1 MGEPHAWRTSPGDEP
16 MKRLLLFALLLFLGS
31 LVVPGVQEHTRPR
44 VNGALSWAG
53 ARLEGPASPLT
64 NRYRRIRAEA
74 ELDRTLRRLVMDRNQ
89 GMRLPEPT
97 RLANYMTR
105 HDIAQDGIDPWGTP
119 YLMVVET
126 DSIALVSAGPDHRYD
141 TDDDLVVRFAR
152 PPGAARR

>member
-1 MGEPHAWRTSPGDEP
+1 
-16 MKRLLLFALLLFLGS
+16 MKRLLLFALLILLGS
-31 LVVPGVQEHTRPR
+31 LVVPGVQDHTRPR
-44 VNGALSWAG
+44 VNGALSWGG
-53 ARLEGPASPLT
+53 ARPWGPAPPPT
-64 NRYRRIRAEA
+64 KPDHRVRAEA

-89 GMRLPEPT
+89 GMRLPEPAG
-97 RLANYMTR
+97 LANYMTR
-105 HDIAQDGIDPWGTP
+105 HDIAQDGIDPWGMP